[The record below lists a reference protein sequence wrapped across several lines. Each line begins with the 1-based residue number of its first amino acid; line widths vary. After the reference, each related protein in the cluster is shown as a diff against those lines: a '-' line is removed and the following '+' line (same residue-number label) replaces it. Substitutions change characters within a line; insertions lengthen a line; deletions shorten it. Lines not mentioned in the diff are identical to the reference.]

1 MHPCHSKHLS
11 KLNRVA
17 GQVEAIKKMINENRY
32 CVDIMTQIKAARSA
46 SDNKA
51 PPAAVGKQMVAAP
64 YGFFCLNQTWQTMDR
79 NDYSLIPLLDD
90 TVTIGTGKVLPDEF
104 SEAPETAT
112 NKDYR

>member
-46 SDNKA
+46 LKA
-51 PPAAVGKQMVAAP
+51 IELAVLETHMRS
-64 YGFFCLNQTWQTMDR
+64 CLEECH
-79 NDYSLIPLLDD
+79 NDQDVREEKISEIMALL
-90 TVTIGTGKVLPDEF
+90 KKYE
-104 SEAPETAT
+104 
-112 NKDYR
+112 